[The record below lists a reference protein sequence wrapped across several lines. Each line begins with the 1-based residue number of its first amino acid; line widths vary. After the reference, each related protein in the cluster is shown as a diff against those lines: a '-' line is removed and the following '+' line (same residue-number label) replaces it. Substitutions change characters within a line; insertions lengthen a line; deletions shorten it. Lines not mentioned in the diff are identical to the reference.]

1 MVGKNPF
8 DYSEMFKVFD
18 PEDVAKMFNPTRMF
32 SVFDTE
38 KAASSFDMTQLFD
51 TNRKNFEA
59 MVEANK
65 SAAAAYKDL
74 LEKQMDV
81 FGQLTSAARDHVA
94 WMEENAG
101 PEALSKKT
109 EAYGEAVETALGLMR
124 KLAEN
129 ARDANEEA
137 YAKLKDQVNEA
148 MDDLRKKTSK

>member
-1 MVGKNPF
+1 MAAKNPF

-18 PEDVAKMFNPTRMF
+18 PEDVAKMFNPKTMF
-32 SVFDTE
+32 SAFEMDKTP
-38 KAASSFDMTQLFD
+38 APFDMTKLFD

-81 FGQLTSAARDHVA
+81 FGQLTAAARDHMA
-94 WMEENAG
+94 WVDEAAG

-109 EAYGEAVETALGLMR
+109 EAYGEAVEKALGLMK
-124 KLAEN
+124 KLADS

-137 YAKLKDQVNEA
+137 YAKLKGQINETIDQ
-148 MDDLRKKTSK
+148 MRKKTGK